1 MMITGVHGR
10 FIAGKCPPCPAAAST
25 EWVDRIPRPCDDPH
39 RRDIPPEFGVPSLPA
54 GSGGSG
60 GGGAS
65 DVRTG
70 AADDTGLPTRL
81 IVAGGGGG
89 AAGAAGGDGGLEG
102 APGGDG
108 SVVFNLPDVFP
119 TRLVPGG
126 TPGAGAQGVEA
137 PGADGTDAFI
147 EFVGG
152 RPMGSFEGDAGA
164 GGGGGFVGGGGGMS
178 AASGASGGLI
188 SWSGTSSGGAGGSSL
203 VPGEALCPVLVE
215 DGARAGG
222 GLIVITFAP
231 GRSPA
236 RACT

>member
-25 EWVDRIPRPCDDPH
+25 EWVDRIPRPYDDPH
-39 RRDIPPEFGVPSLPA
+39 RGDIPPEFGVPSLPA

-119 TRLVPGG
+119 TRLVQGG
-126 TPGAGAQGVEA
+126 TPGAGAQGVGA

-152 RPMGSFEGDAGA
+152 RPMARSRAMQAEVAA
-164 GGGGGFVGGGGGMS
+164 VAS
-178 AASGASGGLI
+178 LAVAAACPRRRERPAASSRGQGPRAAAPAGRAS
-188 SWSGTSSGGAGGSSL
+188 
-203 VPGEALCPVLVE
+203 V
-215 DGARAGG
+215 
-222 GLIVITFAP
+222 
-231 GRSPA
+231 PA
-236 RACT
+236 RLCVPSSSRTARGRAAG